1 MAISTLLTANAVSID
16 GTTIDQ
22 IIDSQFDPRLQELI
36 EASSGSAYPTVAAV
50 MAGTPLMQAT
60 TRKVNTACPL
70 ITAVGK
76 NITSAVYLYSQLYA
90 AGGLRSASAAHRV
103 GITAGLIVPRS
114 LTCSHLGLAQ
124 LSFDV
129 FAKSADGSTA
139 PYALDTATPLSAA
152 DDELY
157 TLGKCTLDGG
167 VTQLMDVSIDFG
179 LTERIESSDSDVWP
193 SLASIESVRPVITI
207 RSTNPA
213 EFDDYDPAGL
223 AISSEIAIYFRKVA
237 QGGTRTS
244 DASAAHLKCSIYEGI
259 CIPRANRF
267 AHGEAASIE
276 LAIYPTYNGTNVP
289 IVFTASQAIP

>member
-1 MAISTLLTANAVSID
+1 MAISSLLTANAVSID

-22 IIDSQFDPRLQELI
+22 ITDSQFDPRLQELI

-50 MAGTPLMQAT
+50 MAGSPLLQAT

-90 AGGLRSASAAHRV
+90 SGGLRAATAAHRV
-103 GITAGLIVPRS
+103 GMTKGIVVPRS
-114 LTCSHLGLAQ
+114 LQCSHLGLAQ

-129 FAKSADGSTA
+129 FGTSTDGSTA
-139 PYALDTATPLSAA
+139 PYALDTAAPLTTA

-167 VTQLMDVSIDFG
+167 VAQLMDLSIDFG
-179 LTERIESSDSDVWP
+179 LSERIEASDSDVWP
-193 SLASIESVRPVITI
+193 SLACIESVRPVITM
-207 RSTNPA
+207 RTSNPA

-223 AISSEIAIYFRKVA
+223 AISSEINLYLRKVA

-244 DASAAHLKCSIYEGI
+244 DASAAHLKVSIYEGI